1 MKQKEIR
8 MLKINDL
15 NPTAIKLNTVP
26 STEEQLAS
34 IPTAARADFEL
45 KESEMKQARK
55 FIYAVNKINKMR
67 FMTRW
72 DNPIL
77 MVWRVK

>member
-1 MKQKEIR
+1 MFR
-8 MLKINDL
+8 LSDL
-15 NPTAIKLNTVP
+15 NPAGNRVSGGEKIDENLLAAIP
-26 STEEQLAS
+26 PAS
-34 IPTAARADFEL
+34 RFDFEL
-45 KESEMKQARK
+45 KEKEMKSARK

-77 MVWRVK
+77 MVWRIK